1 MGAFIVRRL
10 LIAVPVMWGVAT
22 IVFFLMRVL
31 PGDPAQL
38 MLSSTGGS
46 AEQIAQ
52 LRESLGLNDPL
63 IVQYGSFISGA
74 ARGDLGKSLRTNQP
88 VIGEIQEQLGN
99 TLQLTVASMA
109 IAVALGAALGVAA
122 AIWRQS
128 WVDGVAMTI
137 AMTGVCAPNFW
148 LGLMLISIFSFT
160 LNWFPATGSEGMS
173 RLVLPAVTLGLGSA
187 AVIARLVRSS
197 MIDVLQQDYITVSR
211 AKGLT
216 ESRVMLGH
224 ALRNALIPAV
234 TLAGLQFGALLGG
247 AVIVETVFSRQGIGR
262 LAVNAILA
270 KDYAVVQGVVLF
282 VAAAYVLV
290 NLLVDLLYVFID
302 PRIRYGEAGR

>member
-1 MGAFIVRRL
+1 VGAYIARRL
-10 LIAVPVMWGVAT
+10 LIAIPVIWGVAT

-31 PGDPAQL
+31 PGDPAQM

-46 AEQIAQ
+46 AEQIAK
-52 LRESLGLNDPL
+52 LRQSLGLNDPL
-63 IVQYGSFISGA
+63 IVQYGSFISGL
-74 ARGDLGKSLRTNQP
+74 ARGDLGNSLRTNQP
-88 VIGEIQEQLGN
+88 VTREIAEQLGN

-109 IAVALGAALGVAA
+109 IAIALGIVLGLAS

-128 WVDGVAMTI
+128 WIDGLAMTI
-137 AMTGVCAPNFW
+137 AMTGICAPNFW

-160 LNWFPATGSEGMS
+160 LNWFPATGSEGLN
-173 RLVLPAVTLGLGSA
+173 RLVLPAITLGLGSA

-197 MIDVLQQDYITVSR
+197 MIEVLQQDYIAVSR
-211 AKGLT
+211 AKGLA

-234 TLAGLQFGALLGG
+234 TLAGLQFGTLLGG

-262 LAVNAILA
+262 LAVNAIVA
-270 KDYAVVQGVVLF
+270 KDYTIVQGVVLF

-290 NLLVDLLYVFID
+290 NLLVDLLYVFLD
-302 PRIRYGEAGR
+302 PRIRYS

>member
-1 MGAFIVRRL
+1 VGAYIVRRL
-10 LIAVPVMWGVAT
+10 LIAVPVIWGVAT

-38 MLSSTGGS
+38 MLSSTGGN
-46 AEQIAQ
+46 AEQIAK
-52 LRESLGLNDPL
+52 LRQSLGLDDPL
-63 IVQYGSFISGA
+63 VVQYGAFLSGL
-74 ARGDLGKSLRTNQP
+74 ARGDLGNSLRTNQP
-88 VIGEIQEQLGN
+88 VTREIAAQLGN

-109 IAVALGAALGVAA
+109 IAVALGVALGLAS

-128 WVDGVAMTI
+128 WIDGLAMAVAMAGI
-137 AMTGVCAPNFW
+137 CAPNFW

-160 LNWFPATGSEGMS
+160 LNWFPATGSEGLN

-197 MIDVLQQDYITVSR
+197 MIEVLQQDYIAVSR
-211 AKGLT
+211 AKGLA
-216 ESRVMLGH
+216 ESRVMFGH

-234 TLAGLQFGALLGG
+234 TLAGLQFGTLLGS

-262 LAVNAILA
+262 LAVNAIVA
-270 KDYAVVQGVVLF
+270 KDYTIVQGVVLF
-282 VAAAYVLV
+282 IAAAYVLI
-290 NLLVDLLYVFID
+290 NLLVDLLYVVLD
-302 PRIRYGEAGR
+302 PRIRYSSRG

>member
-1 MGAFIVRRL
+1 VSNVPRSFVPQDDTV
-10 LIAVPVMWGVAT
+10 AVIWGVAT

-38 MLSSTGGS
+38 MLSSTGGN

-63 IVQYGSFISGA
+63 LVQYGSYISGV
-74 ARGDLGKSLRTNQP
+74 ARGDLGNSLRTNQP
-88 VIGEIQEQLGN
+88 VIREIQEQLGN
-99 TLQLTVASMA
+99 TVQLTVASMA
-109 IAVALGAALGVAA
+109 IAVLLGVALGVAS

-128 WVDGVAMTI
+128 WIDSLAMTVAMVGI
-137 AMTGVCAPNFW
+137 CAPNFW

-160 LNWFPATGSEGMS
+160 LNWFPATGSEGLS

-197 MIDVLQQDYITVSR
+197 MIDVLQQDYIAVSR
-211 AKGLT
+211 AKGLA
-216 ESRVMLGH
+216 ESQVMLGH

-234 TLAGLQFGALLGG
+234 TLAGLQFGTLLGG

-262 LAVNAILA
+262 LAVNAIIS
-270 KDYAVVQGVVLF
+270 KDYTIVQGVVLF

-290 NLLVDLLYVFID
+290 NLAIDLLYVVLD
-302 PRIRYGEAGR
+302 PRIRYS

>member
-1 MGAFIVRRL
+1 VGVYIVRRL
-10 LIAVPVMWGVAT
+10 LIAVPVIWGVAT

-38 MLSSTGGS
+38 MLSSTGGN

-63 IVQYGSFISGA
+63 LVQYGSYISGV
-74 ARGDLGKSLRTNQP
+74 ARGDLGNSLRTNQP
-88 VIGEIQEQLGN
+88 VIREIQEQLGN
-99 TLQLTVASMA
+99 TVQLTVASMA
-109 IAVALGAALGVAA
+109 IAVLLGVALGVAS

-128 WVDGVAMTI
+128 WIDSLAMTVAMVGI
-137 AMTGVCAPNFW
+137 CAPNFW

-160 LNWFPATGSEGMS
+160 LNWFPATGSEGLS

-197 MIDVLQQDYITVSR
+197 MIDVLQQDYIAVSR
-211 AKGLT
+211 AKGLA
-216 ESRVMLGH
+216 ESQVMLGH

-234 TLAGLQFGALLGG
+234 TLAGLQFGTLLGG

-262 LAVNAILA
+262 LAVNAIVA
-270 KDYAVVQGVVLF
+270 KDYTIVQGVVLF

-290 NLLVDLLYVFID
+290 NLAIDLLYVVLD
-302 PRIRYGEAGR
+302 PRIRYS